1 MAHLNVMVKIGNAI
15 QNNATDRHYNAT
27 ESNTW
32 WYWVVLVVVVLG
44 AIIPS
49 FAHQAPQLSADD
61 LENIEMER
69 HQGPAAPIV
78 MYCCRTKRIQH
89 SDKQITDE
97 KGMMNRDTDCDTMIQ

>member
-1 MAHLNVMVKIGNAI
+1 MHCNRK
-15 QNNATDRHYNAT
+15 QYT
-27 ESNTW
+27 
-32 WYWVVLVVVVLG
+32 VVLVVLVLLVVVVLG

-78 MYCCRTKRIQH
+78 MYRCRTKRIQN

>member
-1 MAHLNVMVKIGNAI
+1 MDEQQQKTIHSG
-15 QNNATDRHYNAT
+15 TGR
-27 ESNTW
+27 
-32 WYWVVLVVVVLG
+32 YWVVLVVVVLG

-69 HQGPAAPIV
+69 HQGPAASADCNV
-78 MYCCRTKRIQH
+78 LNRIRN

-97 KGMMNRDTDCDTMIQ
+97 KGNKMNRYRDRDTMMQ